1 MDLEKLIE
9 MIAAFKANHTNSTID
24 FLVHPQKDL
33 DDKFAELLIVEVLED
48 SEGNTTIGDEDALMT
63 VDNPSAEDLSEL
75 ENIAQA
81 LHRYL

>member
-9 MIAAFKANHTNSTID
+9 MITAFKANHTNSTID

-48 SEGNTTIGDEDALMT
+48 SEGNTTIGDEEALMT

>member
-1 MDLEKLIE
+1 MDLDKLIE
-9 MIAAFKANHTNSTID
+9 MIAAFKANHTDSTID

-48 SEGNTTIGDEDALMT
+48 SEGNSTIGDEEALMT

>member
-9 MIAAFKANHTNSTID
+9 MIAAFKANHTASTID

-33 DDKFAELLIVEVLED
+33 DDTFAELLIVEVLKD
-48 SEGNTTIGDEDALMT
+48 SEDNTTIGDEEALMT
-63 VDNPSAEDLSEL
+63 VDNPSAEDLSDL

>member
-9 MIAAFKANHTNSTID
+9 MIAAFKANHTDSTID

>member
-48 SEGNTTIGDEDALMT
+48 AEGNTTIGDE
-63 VDNPSAEDLSEL
+63 EL
-75 ENIAQA
+75 
-81 LHRYL
+81 L

>member
-1 MDLEKLIE
+1 MDLDKLIE

-48 SEGNTTIGDEDALMT
+48 SEGNTTIGAEEALIT
-63 VDNPSAEDLSEL
+63 VDDPSTEDLSEL

>member
-24 FLVHPQKDL
+24 FLVHPQRDL

-48 SEGNTTIGDEDALMT
+48 SEGNTTIGDEEALMT
-63 VDNPSAEDLSEL
+63 VDNPSTEDLSEL

>member
-48 SEGNTTIGDEDALMT
+48 SEGNTTIGDEEALMT

-75 ENIAQA
+75 ENISQA

>member
-48 SEGNTTIGDEDALMT
+48 AEGNTTIGDEEALMT